1 MNRYFLELSYRGS
14 AYHGWQIQPNG
25 ITVQE
30 VLEDAL
36 FKALREEIQVTGA
49 GRTDTG
55 VHATYFVAHFDT
67 PQLITDPDSTI
78 LKFNRI
84 LPNDI
89 VVHSLQPVDS
99 NTHSRFS
106 ATSRKYEYHV
116 TLLKDPFR
124 IGMST
129 RVHHQLDFEAMNK
142 ACRLL
147 FEYSDFTS
155 FSKLHT
161 DTRTNDCIIKQACW
175 ERHNN
180 LWIFTIEADRFLRNM
195 VRAIVGTLFEVGRGK
210 MTLNEFR
217 QVIEAKDR
225 GKAGASVPAEAL
237 YLVDIKYPDELFQ
250 PFYRP

>member
-36 FKALREEIQVTGA
+36 FKSLREKIPVTGA

-55 VHATYFVAHFDT
+55 VHATYFVAHIDV
-67 PQLITDPDSTI
+67 QQQITDLESTV
-78 LKFNRI
+78 LKINRI

-89 VVHSLQPVDS
+89 VVYSLQLVD
-99 NTHSRFS
+99 NGTHSRFS
-106 ATSRKYEYHV
+106 AISRKYEYHV
-116 TLLKDPFR
+116 TLQKNPFR
-124 IGMST
+124 IGLST
-129 RVHHQLDFEAMNK
+129 RLHYQLDFEKMNR
-142 ACRLL
+142 ACQIL
-147 FEYSDFTS
+147 FEYTDFTS

-161 DTRTNDCIIKQACW
+161 DTRTNNCAIYHAQW
-175 ERHNN
+175 EQRNN
-180 LWIFTIEADRFLRNM
+180 LWVFTIEADRFLRNM

-210 MTLNEFR
+210 MSLDEFR
-217 QVIEAKDR
+217 HIIEVKDR

-237 YLVDIKYPDELFQ
+237 YLVDIKYPVELFH
-250 PFYRP
+250 PVIKP